1 VQYTEV
7 GRLQLTESKQ
17 QIDRPNLNEIVR
29 EHIRRKIVEGELAP
43 GTKVPEAEIADEL
56 GVSRTPVKLSLV
68 ELAKEGVIELVP
80 RKGAFVRKISH
91 QEYLHIL
98 DIREALEGVAAR
110 DAAERIGAKDLAAL
124 RQILDR
130 YEEAAKR
137 YAQSEGTAHSFSA
150 FTKLVKLDVQFHD
163 IITQS
168 AGNDFL
174 DSIMRSHSV
183 LMYSMRT
190 MQHPLDPENL
200 VRITQ
205 EHQRI
210 VNALESRDGERSEG
224 LMRAHIDRVKR
235 DSRFTT
241 ADPQR

>member
-1 VQYTEV
+1 ME
-7 GRLQLTESKQ
+7 LPQLTESKQ

-29 EHIRRKIVEGELAP
+29 EHIRRNIVEGELAP
-43 GTKVPEAEIADEL
+43 GSKVPEAEIADEL

-110 DAAERIGAKDLAAL
+110 GAAKRIAAKNLKTL

-130 YEEAAKR
+130 YEEAAER
-137 YAQSEGTAHSFSA
+137 YAQLDQTSQSFAA
-150 FTKLVKLDVQFHD
+150 FTKLVKLDVHFHD
-163 IITQS
+163 IITQA
-168 AGNDFL
+168 AGNEFL
-174 DSIMRSHSV
+174 DSIMRSHNV

-190 MQHPLDPENL
+190 MQHPLDHDNL
-200 VRITQ
+200 ARITQ
-205 EHQRI
+205 EHQAI
-210 VNALESRDGERSEG
+210 VDALDSADGEQSEE
-224 LMRAHIDRVKR
+224 LMRAHIFRVKQ
-235 DSRFTT
+235 DSRV
-241 ADPQR
+241 PSWEQQE